1 MEENN
6 KSIHH
11 RKINLSR
18 NKIKKNS
25 YLRTK
30 STNSIKSIN
39 SNNSQINI
47 SKYKLIN
54 YNSYIDIKNNIN
66 RPTTSEIKKKI
77 VLPKIDSKNNR
88 TPFNNRT
95 NIINN
100 INKTPNLEKRKINRF
115 LNLYNNQGN
124 KNINKNYIE
133 ITKSKNNLRIKNFN
147 QVKNKLLNNNQEYKI
162 NNNLNLKGNN
172 KNHDFEKKTVLIQKM
187 LRGSITRKKYE
198 KKLSNIKN
206 KNNNLSKSTQNKSKD
221 KLKNKSKTK
230 SRSQS
235 KKKIKSKNNIKNKNK
250 NKVKG
255 LNKSNSKTHK
265 NINCLSISSEVSKVS
280 INSEDLNFSDE
291 ESDDINED
299 DLPSD
304 ID

>member
-88 TPFNNRT
+88 TPFNNRI

-235 KKKIKSKNNIKNKNK
+235 KKKNKSKNNIKNKNK

-265 NINCLSISSEVSKVS
+265 NINYLSISSEVSKVS

>member
-235 KKKIKSKNNIKNKNK
+235 KKKNKSKNNIKNKNK

-265 NINCLSISSEVSKVS
+265 NINCLTISSEVSKVS

>member
-1 MEENN
+1 MEKNII
-6 KSIHH
+6 KIHH

-18 NKIKKNS
+18 NKSQKNNFS
-25 YLRTK
+25 RTK
-30 STNSIKSIN
+30 SINSIKS
-39 SNNSQINI
+39 QINI
-47 SKYKLIN
+47 NKYKLN
-54 YNSYIDIKNNIN
+54 NCNSYCEIKNSLN
-66 RPTTSEIKKKI
+66 RPTTSEIKKKLL
-77 VLPKIDSKNNR
+77 LPKIDSKNNR
-88 TPFNNRT
+88 TPIKIRT
-95 NIINN
+95 KKIDNV
-100 INKTPNLEKRKINRF
+100 NKTPNLENRKFNRY
-115 LNLYNNQGN
+115 LNLYNNQIN

-147 QVKNKLLNNNQEYKI
+147 EVKNKLLNNNHENKI
-162 NNNLNLKGNN
+162 KNNLNIKGNN
-172 KNHDFEKKTVLIQKM
+172 KNHDFEKKTILIQKV

-198 KKLSNIKN
+198 KKLSNIKT
-206 KNNNLSKSTQNKSKD
+206 KNNNLSKITQNKSKD

-235 KKKIKSKNNIKNKNK
+235 KKKIKSKNNIKKKNK
-250 NKVKG
+250 GKS
-255 LNKSNSKTHK
+255 LNKSNFKHT
-265 NINCLSISSEVSKVS
+265 NINCLTISSEVSKVS

>member
-147 QVKNKLLNNNQEYKI
+147 
-162 NNNLNLKGNN
+162 
-172 KNHDFEKKTVLIQKM
+172 
-187 LRGSITRKKYE
+187 
-198 KKLSNIKN
+198 
-206 KNNNLSKSTQNKSKD
+206 
-221 KLKNKSKTK
+221 
-230 SRSQS
+230 
-235 KKKIKSKNNIKNKNK
+235 
-250 NKVKG
+250 
-255 LNKSNSKTHK
+255 
-265 NINCLSISSEVSKVS
+265 
-280 INSEDLNFSDE
+280 
-291 ESDDINED
+291 
-299 DLPSD
+299 
-304 ID
+304 